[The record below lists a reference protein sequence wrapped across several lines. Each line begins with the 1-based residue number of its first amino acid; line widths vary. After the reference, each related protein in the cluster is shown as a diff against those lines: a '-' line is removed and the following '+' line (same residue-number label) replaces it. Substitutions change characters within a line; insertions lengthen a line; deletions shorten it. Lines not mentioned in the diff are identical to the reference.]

1 MFLLLVNTKKTPNSI
16 PSIERLGYFSNTILK
31 NYSDAYKW
39 YYICSQTEFNEEEG
53 FVGQAN
59 IEVPEIKKRCLEKL
73 DILETEYLSNSESN
87 QARTAAAKWM
97 NKYLN

>member
-1 MFLLLVNTKKTPNSI
+1 MFQIIHNIIGFRSI
-16 PSIERLGYFSNTILK
+16 TSAIINYF
-31 NYSDAYKW
+31 W
-39 YYICSQTEFNEEEG
+39 YYICSKTEFNKKEQ

-73 DILETEYLSNSESN
+73 DILETEYLSNSQSN
-87 QARTAAAKWM
+87 QATTAAAKWI